1 MKLIVEDLGQ
11 AHEAMFDA
19 ILETHREITIQT
31 HEKKKEFTLEY
42 RATPGQDDF
51 LTVEVL
57 YPQNQPQIS
66 PGASY
71 GELLADAYR
80 KQFLTLSPP
89 NGGKEATYTYYNR
102 LADFPREEYL
112 THGRGDS
119 SMDIRNF
126 ERKFVGDGDGR
137 GYNQIQ
143 ELIKKLAGDNN
154 SRRGVMVTWNPMLD
168 AASGEPPCMD
178 MIQCVMRDRFLFM
191 RIIFRSQDW
200 LSAGGE
206 NLIGCSALQQ
216 YIVNGINR
224 ISNNCCVCGSMT
236 IISLIPHI
244 YSKRDGSEFD
254 KMRKHISGKKA
265 LRQWKVRTE

>member
-1 MKLIVEDLGQ
+1 MKIIVEDLGQ

-19 ILETHREITIQT
+19 ILETHREISIQT
-31 HEKKKEFTLEY
+31 HVNKKEFTLEF
-42 RATPGQDDF
+42 RTTPGQDDF

-57 YPQNQPQIS
+57 YPQNEPQIS

-89 NGGKEATYTYYNR
+89 NDGKEATYTYYNR
-102 LADFPREEYL
+102 LADYPHLEDASEEVYDASE
-112 THGRGDS
+112 GDVTS
-119 SMDIRNF
+119 
-126 ERKFVGDGDGR
+126 EWVGDGDGR
-137 GYNQIQ
+137 GYNQLQ
-143 ELIKKLAGDNN
+143 ELIKKLAGDWN

-168 AASGEPPCMD
+168 ATSREPPCMD
-178 MIQCVMRDRFLFM
+178 MIQCVIRDKFLFM
-191 RIIFRSQDW
+191 RIVFRSQDW

-206 NLIGCSALQQ
+206 NLIGCSAFQQ
-216 YIVNGINR
+216 YIVNGINN
-224 ISNNCCVCGSMT
+224 ISDGCCTCGSMT

-244 YSKRDGSEFD
+244 YSKRDGDEFD
-254 KMRKHISGKKA
+254 KMRKHIAGKKS

>member
-1 MKLIVEDLGQ
+1 MKLITEDLGQ

-31 HEKKKEFTLEY
+31 HATKKEFTLEY
-42 RATPGQDDF
+42 RTTPGQDDF

-89 NGGKEATYTYYNR
+89 NDGKEATYTYYNR
-102 LADFPREEYL
+102 IADHPYMKVVYDAIAGEY
-112 THGRGDS
+112 TP
-119 SMDIRNF
+119 
-126 ERKFVGDGDGR
+126 EWVGDGDGR

-154 SRRGVMVTWNPMLD
+154 SRRGIMVTWNPMLD
-168 AASGEPPCMD
+168 ATSMEPPCMD

-224 ISNNCCVCGSMT
+224 ISDNCCVCGSMT

-244 YSKRDGSEFD
+244 YSKRDGDEFD
-254 KMRKHISGKKA
+254 KMRKHIAGKKA